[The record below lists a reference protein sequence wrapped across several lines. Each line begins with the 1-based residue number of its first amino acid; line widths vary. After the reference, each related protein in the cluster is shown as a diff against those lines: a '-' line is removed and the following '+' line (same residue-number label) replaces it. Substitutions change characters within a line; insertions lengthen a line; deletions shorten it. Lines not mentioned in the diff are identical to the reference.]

1 MAIPKSFR
9 KKLLISVGL
18 GGIAFFVLALLPDRQ
33 EILEAGKTFAWRWMP
48 IALGCALLNYV
59 IRCVRWVWYL
69 RILEIPVRLKESI
82 PIFLIGLMLSATPGK
97 AGELFKSYLLKVAC
111 GSRMSRTAPV
121 VVVERLTDMTG
132 MLILASTGLLV
143 IDVRRELVYL
153 LWAVI
158 GVGLVVLSSKR
169 LVHFFLDHTHA
180 LISER
185 MIERLEHAYDSLST
199 LITLPRL
206 LTATLMSA
214 VAWFSECVSLMVIL
228 HGFGT
233 VCTWIEATFIYSV
246 STLAGAALFFMPGGI
261 GGTEAAMVS
270 MLREIAGATEAVAS
284 LATVLTR
291 AVTLWFAVIIGLVA
305 LFFCPF
311 EIAEDVESEI
321 EHAKDEL

>member
-1 MAIPKSFR
+1 MALPNSFR

-33 EILEAGKTFAWRWMP
+33 EILEAGQTFAWKWMP
-48 IALGCALLNYV
+48 IALGCALLNYT
-59 IRCVRWVWYL
+59 IRAIRWVWYL
-69 RILEIPVRLKESI
+69 RVLEIPVKMKESI

-97 AGELFKSYLLKVAC
+97 AGELFKSYLLKLAC
-111 GSRMSRTAPV
+111 GARISRTAPV

-153 LWAVI
+153 LWAII
-158 GVGLVVLSSKR
+158 GLGLIVLSSKR
-169 LVHFFLDHTHA
+169 IVHYGLEHLHA
-180 LISER
+180 LLSDRI
-185 MIERLEHAYDSLST
+185 IERLEHAYDSLST

-206 LTATLMSA
+206 LGATAMSA
-214 VAWFSECVSLMVIL
+214 VAWFSECVSLLVIL
-228 HGFGT
+228 YGFET
-233 VCTWIEATFIYSV
+233 TCTWIQATFIYSV

-270 MLREIAGATEAVAS
+270 MLREIAGANEAVAS

-291 AVTLWFAVIIGLVA
+291 AVTLWFAVLIGVVA
-305 LFFCPF
+305 LFYCPL

-321 EHAKDEL
+321 ENAEDPI